1 MDGDSVMGIT
11 EIILLIPQVIGIFA
25 VIARFTENKSDDK
38 VVQFLLTAI
47 NVAGMNT
54 GKAKNAD

>member
-1 MDGDSVMGIT
+1 METT
-11 EIILLIPQVIGIFA
+11 EIILLIPQAIGIFA

-54 GKAKNAD
+54 GKAKNAE